1 MRAPHS
7 LIALFMAK
15 LLAGSACA
23 PEPKQADKSRPPAA
37 APAVAPAPPISA
49 DSLPPIKK
57 VEADGI
63 VLAELVDGRVRMQA
77 TATWG
82 EALDTTYD
90 NCDYFRNALPV
101 LERQLAPERG
111 KHLSEVCVV
120 PPPPAPEK
128 PVKGGKGVKAHQSG
142 TAKAKIAPTTAAKA
156 EPATA
161 TPPKPAQPAAPSV
174 APTAPSP

>member
-7 LIALFMAK
+7 LIALSVAQ

-23 PEPKQADKSRPPAA
+23 PEPKQAAQTPPPAA
-37 APAVAPAPPISA
+37 TPAVAPPPPVSA
-49 DSLPPIKK
+49 DSLPPLKK

-111 KHLSEVCVV
+111 KHLREVCVV
-120 PPPPAPEK
+120 PPPPVPEK
-128 PVKGGKGVKAHQSG
+128 PVKGGKSGKAQQSG
-142 TAKAKIAPTTAAKA
+142 TAKVKIAPTTAAKSA
-156 EPATA
+156 AVAPLEPARPA
-161 TPPKPAQPAAPSV
+161 TPTAAP
-174 APTAPSP
+174 TTPSP